1 VTPHGG
7 QDAGVPLIAVDGIE
21 LYYESHGT
29 GAPLLVL
36 GGLGLDVSEMGTLTG
51 PLAARFRVIAA
62 DNRGAGRSAKPPGP
76 YSVEQMAAD
85 VAGLMDRLDLPRAHV
100 LGMSLGGRIAMAM
113 ALAEPARVNRLVLV
127 ATSPRAGGARW
138 RVRAGMMV
146 ADLPV
151 LRGRHRQPR
160 SAMKAQFDATTRFD
174 ATARLS
180 QITAPVLIVHGT
192 SDHVAPVAMARQM
205 HDLIPGSRLVL
216 IDGGHLAPLL
226 TRHERLVAEV
236 SAFLTA
242 SG

>member
-1 VTPHGG
+1 M
-7 QDAGVPLIAVDGIE
+7 PLIAVNGTE
-21 LYYESHGT
+21 LYYESRGT
-29 GAPLLVL
+29 GAPLLVI
-36 GGLGLDVSEMGTLTG
+36 GGLGLDVSEMGMLTG
-51 PLAARFRVIAA
+51 PLAARFRIIAA

-76 YSVEQMAAD
+76 YSIEQMAAD
-85 VAGLMDRLDLPRAHV
+85 VAGLMDRLELPRAHV
-100 LGMSLGGRIAMAM
+100 LGMSMGGRIAMAL

-127 ATSPRAGGARW
+127 ATSPRAVGERW

-151 LRGRHRQPR
+151 LRGHHRQPR

-192 SDHVAPVAMARQM
+192 SDHVAPVAVARQM
-205 HDLIPGSRLVL
+205 HALISGSRLVL

-226 TRHERLVAEV
+226 TRHELLVAEV
-236 SAFLTA
+236 SAFLTESA
-242 SG
+242 